1 MVLHH
6 HQTFR
11 MRCHCSNDAGDLVD
25 ACHCEE
31 QPGDDCGS
39 SASAGAGASVTTTAP
54 TAGSSAVTTYSSVY
68 KIVEDEA

>member
-1 MVLHH
+1 
-6 HQTFR
+6 

-39 SASAGAGASVTTTAP
+39 GSGAGASASVTTTAH